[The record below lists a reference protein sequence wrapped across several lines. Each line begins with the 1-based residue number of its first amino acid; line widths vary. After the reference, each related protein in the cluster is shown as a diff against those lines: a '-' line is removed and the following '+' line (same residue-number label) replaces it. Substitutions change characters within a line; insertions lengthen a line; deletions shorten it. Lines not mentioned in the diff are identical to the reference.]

1 MEIELWVVGVV
12 ENQKPGL
19 LCSTEELYDLVKS
32 FGLEVDGI

>member
-19 LCSTEELYDLVKS
+19 LCSTEILYNQVKS
-32 FGLEVDGI
+32 FGLEVDRI